1 MSEMVIRKIELSEA
15 EAVFELE
22 KECFHSPWPLE
33 EIKYELSENPCSILF
48 GVYEDE
54 LLIGYIDF
62 MITFD
67 SATINRICIKKEKRN
82 KGYAML
88 LLQEMEKACKS
99 QADPVEFITLEVRE
113 SNLSA
118 RNLYHKAGYSDI
130 TIKKMY
136 YSDGENAVYMMRSLL

>member
-1 MSEMVIRKIELSEA
+1 MSEVAIRKIEPSEA

-22 KECFHSPWPLE
+22 KACFHASWPLE
-33 EIKYELSENPCSILF
+33 EIKYELNENPCSILL
-48 GVYEDE
+48 GVYENE
-54 LLIGYIDF
+54 TLVGYIDF

-67 SATINRICIKKEKRN
+67 SATINRICVEKEKRN

-113 SNLSA
+113 SNSSA
-118 RNLYHKAGYSDI
+118 INLYHKAGYSDV

-136 YSDGENAVYMMRSLL
+136 YSDGENAIYMMRSLL

>member
-1 MSEMVIRKIELSEA
+1 MSEAAIRKIEPSEA

-22 KECFHSPWPLE
+22 KACFHASWPLE
-33 EIKYELSENPCSILF
+33 EIKYELNENPCSILL
-48 GVYEDE
+48 GVYENE
-54 LLIGYIDF
+54 TLVGYIDF

-67 SATINRICIKKEKRN
+67 SATINRICVEKEKRN

-118 RNLYHKAGYSDI
+118 INLYHKAGYSDV

-136 YSDGENAVYMMRSLL
+136 YSDGENAIYMMRSLL

>member
-1 MSEMVIRKIELSEA
+1 MSEVAIRKIEPSEA

-22 KECFHSPWPLE
+22 KACFHASWPLE
-33 EIKYELSENPCSILF
+33 EIKYELNENPCSILL
-48 GVYEDE
+48 GVYENE
-54 LLIGYIDF
+54 TLVGYIDF

-67 SATINRICIKKEKRN
+67 SATINRICVEKEKRN

-118 RNLYHKAGYSDI
+118 INLYHKAGYSDV

-136 YSDGENAVYMMRSLL
+136 YSDGENAIYMMRSLL